1 MKDSNERAG
10 KSAAVATLSSSSDR
24 NNIIN
29 TNKWSPPP
37 KNLQDED
44 GDHDGDD
51 DSANNYSDR
60 NQSREII
67 KMQSLPTRKKHHA
80 NATSSDTS
88 SEMKPVYNGD
98 SRTAQVEG
106 DEFHSVVDSEYVDI
120 GMSRRSFMSVN
131 VNSSSYEQ
139 LFSFGWF
146 DITVCICSIILFFV
160 DVGTDV
166 NLAVTYFKNSKWLWG
181 IETTVIVVVP
191 SIIVCCLGLHWYIID
206 YHKEKQKQR
215 QTSSRCIWFVR
226 IVFTLLQC
234 GPVLR

>member
-24 NNIIN
+24 NNIN